1 MDRPV
6 PPFVNR
12 FGMRRRIVVFL
23 STGDTCRSPM
33 AASYFRKLLIDAK
46 ALDIEVR
53 SAGVYTV
60 TGLRASQE
68 AVQIMQNE
76 SVDLSRHRSSV
87 LTPEMVRKADLI
99 LGMTPLHVQEALR
112 LDKDARDKCYL
123 LKEYSRSGMDKSQ
136 IDDPMGA
143 TLEVFKKCF
152 REIREAVESLMET
165 SFVGVKKKS
174 KPAEPVHTEKKPKP
188 AAKAKSAPKAA
199 KAKPAAKSN
208 SAAKVKSAKKAA
220 AKPTAKK
227 TSAKKASSKKKK

>member
-1 MDRPV
+1 
-6 PPFVNR
+6 
-12 FGMRRRIVVFL
+12 
-23 STGDTCRSPM
+23 M
-33 AASYFRKLLIDAK
+33 AASYFRKLLLDAK
-46 ALDIEVR
+46 VLDIEVR

-76 SVDLSRHRSSV
+76 IVDLSRHRSSV

-165 SFVGVKKKS
+165 TFVGVKKKS
-174 KPAEPVHTEKKPKP
+174 KPAEPVITEKKPK
-188 AAKAKSAPKAA
+188 AAKT
-199 KAKPAAKSN
+199 
-208 SAAKVKSAKKAA
+208 AAKVKSATKPAKTKPASKAKPAKKAT